1 MTRAE
6 EKTVLVVEDEPDVR
20 LFLRT
25 VLEDAGFNVIT
36 AEDGEIA
43 WQTIRERR
51 PDFISLDLFLPKRSG
66 RRLLRDLKADP
77 DLAGIPLLILTA
89 HADDDLA
96 REEPED
102 VLNRFINE
110 GPGRLLRKPVR
121 PVDFVRCVQ
130 QALGIAATE
139 QVEERLGLKDKV
151 QKLMAD
157 ADSEALK
164 AALKALRQE

>member
-6 EKTVLVVEDEPDVR
+6 GKTVLVVEDEPDVR

-36 AEDGEIA
+36 AKDGEIA
-43 WQTIRERR
+43 WRMIREKC
-51 PDFISLDLFLPKRSG
+51 PDFISLDLILPKRSG
-66 RRLLRDLKADP
+66 HRLLRDLKADRE
-77 DLAGIPLLILTA
+77 LAGIPVLILTA

-96 REEPED
+96 QGEPGD

-130 QALGIAATE
+130 QALGIPATE
-139 QVEERLGLKDKV
+139 QVEERLGLKDEV

-157 ADSEALK
+157 ADSEALE